1 MTHSTPSRDRT
12 GAESERGFAL
22 LIIFVLAASIALM
35 LFMQMPRVAFESER
49 DKEQLLI
56 DRGEQYKRAIQL
68 FYTENRRFPGRL
80 EDLEN
85 TNNRRYLRRR
95 YLDPYTGKDEW
106 RLVHTNGMFL
116 TDSLVQKP
124 PANPANQQ
132 GGTLTAGL
140 PGAPN
145 PLQNPSG
152 STSTPPNAANA
163 NPTTPATPQP
173 VNAAV
178 LARPSDR
185 PIAPTNGAF
194 ANSFNPAPSPINSGY
209 VDPASYPPITLF
221 PNGYNAPNQQPGQV
235 VQGGIQPGGQ
245 FQPGFQP
252 GGQFQ
257 PGVQPGFPQPN
268 QFPQGGQLEPGQF
281 VPGVVQPGQF
291 QQGQFQP
298 GQFQPG
304 IVQPGQ
310 TQPVVQPLPF
320 NQFPN
325 PGDPNNNS
333 NFPPGFPVQQFPG
346 QQQPVQPQPIQPQPV
361 QQGGFPLPGLNPN
374 FANQFPQ
381 QAPNPILPGQPPPDP
396 FNNDSNQR
404 PQQFP
409 VPPGQFLPGQS
420 PGNQQSPINQLANN
434 PQAVAGAPAPPNQAL
449 NLINQILTTPRQPPP
464 GIGPAGNATQ
474 GNQALG
480 GGIAGVASTYEGPTI
495 KTYAEKAKF
504 QEWEFVFQLQQQQT
518 AIPGA
523 NANPLQNGSQQNGQN
538 TGANPTGNP
547 IGTNPFGNATP
558 GNPGAPGTNP
568 GQLFTPPAPFK

>member
-1 MTHSTPSRDRT
+1 MRRPTLTRDVTLSCDRK

-140 PGAPN
+140 PGTPN
-145 PLQNPSG
+145 PLQNTSG
-152 STSTPPNAANA
+152 STPTPPNAASA

-194 ANSFNPAPSPINSGY
+194 ASSFNPVPSPVNSGY

-245 FQPGFQP
+245 FQPGIQP

-268 QFPQGGQLEPGQF
+268 QFPQGGQFQPGQF
-281 VPGVVQPGQF
+281 VPGV
-291 QQGQFQP
+291 
-298 GQFQPG
+298 
-304 IVQPGQ
+304 VQPGQ

-325 PGDPNNNS
+325 PNDPNSNS
-333 NFPPGFPVQQFPG
+333 NFQPGVQQPFPGQQFPVQQFPG
-346 QQQPVQPQPIQPQPV
+346 QPQTIQPQPIQQPF
-361 QQGGFPLPGLNPN
+361 QQGGAPLPGLNPN

-381 QAPNPILPGQPPPDP
+381 QAPNPVLPGQPAPNDT
-396 FNNDSNQR
+396 FNNTNANQP

-409 VPPGQFLPGQS
+409 VPPAQFP
-420 PGNQQSPINQLANN
+420 PAQSPINQLANN
-434 PQAVAGAPAPPNQAL
+434 PQAAAGAPAPPNQAL

-474 GNQALG
+474 GNQAVG

-504 QEWEFVFQLQQQQT
+504 QEWEFVFQLQQQQ
-518 AIPGA
+518 AGIPGA
-523 NANPLQNGSQQNGQN
+523 NANPLQNGSQQN

-547 IGTNPFGNATP
+547 TGANPFGNATP
-558 GNPGAPGTNP
+558 GAPGAPGTN
-568 GQLFTPPAPFK
+568 QLFTPPAPFK